1 MRRLPENCQL
11 TALLTRDAVTAG
23 FMDDL
28 AQTLVAF
35 HTAQAPPSRHVGTL
49 QQVQSDWQENFA
61 QTRNDVGHTLSSR
74 RYGLL
79 QQAVTTFMSRHALWF
94 EERVSQ
100 GRIRDC
106 HGDLRAEHIYV
117 QDGTIYI
124 IDCIEFNT
132 QFRFIDVASEVA
144 FLSMDLERLGFPQL
158 ANAFVRS
165 YVEHAQDVT
174 LYRLL
179 DFYRCYRAYVRGK
192 VASIRLHER
201 PPPQTRV
208 AAQQEAE
215 HYFRLAE
222 QYARRLTRPVVIITT
237 GLIGSGKSS
246 IAAALA
252 AALDL
257 QSASSDVVRKTHAGL
272 SPQTP
277 HHVAYGTDL
286 YSPAASHAT
295 YAILTERAQQALERG
310 ESIILDA
317 AFSRH
322 EDRHR
327 IATLA
332 QARGADFFV
341 VECWAPVPVL
351 QERLGQ
357 RAQATNVISD
367 GRLDIFAEFQR
378 HYEPVQAS
386 EGTHHVRLD
395 TQQPLEVCVRQALAA
410 LQEERP

>member
-1 MRRLPENCQL
+1 MRRLPEHCQL
-11 TALLTRDAVTAG
+11 TALLARDAVPAG
-23 FMDDL
+23 CMDDL
-28 AQTLVAF
+28 AQTLVSF
-35 HTAQAPPSRHVGTL
+35 HTAHAPPARQVGTL
-49 QQVQSDWQENFA
+49 QQVQSDWQENFV
-61 QTRNDVGHTLSSR
+61 QTRCDVGHTLSSR
-74 RYGLL
+74 RYDLL
-79 QQAVTTFMSRHALWF
+79 QQAVTTFMTRQARWF

-117 QDGTIYI
+117 QDGTIHI
-124 IDCIEFNT
+124 IDCIEFNA
-132 QFRFIDVASEVA
+132 QFRFIDVASELA
-144 FLSMDLERLGFPQL
+144 FLSMDLERLGFQPL

-208 AAQQEAE
+208 ASQQEAE

-222 QYARRLTRPVVIITT
+222 QYARRLTRPLVIITT

-257 QSASSDVVRKTHAGL
+257 QSVSSDVVRKTHAGL
-272 SPQTP
+272 TPQTP
-277 HHVAYGTDL
+277 HHVAYGTGL
-286 YSPAASHAT
+286 YSPAASQAT
-295 YAILTERAQQALERG
+295 YAILTEHAQQALERG
-310 ESIILDA
+310 ESVILDA

-322 EDRHR
+322 EDRCR
-327 IATLA
+327 IGTLA
-332 QARGADFFV
+332 QAHGADFFV
-341 VECWAPVPVL
+341 LECWAPVSVL
-351 QERLGQ
+351 HERLGQ
-357 RAQATNVISD
+357 RAQTAQVISD
-367 GRLDIFAEFQR
+367 GRPDIFAEFQR

-386 EGTHHVRLD
+386 AGAHHVRLD
-395 TQQPLEVCVRQALAA
+395 TRQPLEVCVRQALAA